1 MTGGVLTKTSS
12 ESGAYCQVD
21 LDTLPV
27 TVYLAARALPAP
39 APAGRRAVQAI
50 RSYWL
55 GSRRR
60 LACIPPSLSPL
71 SLYYIDL
78 TNVKS

>member
-27 TVYLAARALPAP
+27 TVYLAALPAP
-39 APAGRRAVQAI
+39 AAAPCRAVQAI